1 MEVEVY
7 CLGMGNIIRVVK
19 FTVDKDMYIFKAIE
33 DNGIEAKITL
43 DLIPLN
49 KVKDYYKSPPG
60 DKLNL
65 SKEESDEVF
74 NWFKLKSKHYLFN
87 TN

>member
-19 FTVDKDMYIFKAIE
+19 FTVDEDMYIFEAIE

-43 DLIPLN
+43 DITPLEFM
-49 KVKDYYKSPPG
+49 KSPPG
-60 DKLNL
+60 EKLNL

-74 NWFKLKSKHYLFN
+74 NWFKLKSNHYLFN
-87 TN
+87 AN